1 MTRAI
6 KTIFIDTTAWFSS
19 RAHFQSAILN
29 QWELVTS
36 SLVVY
41 EFLKIIEQELEIST
55 QKANNNRYDLLMN
68 LKGRFPELLSFCNV
82 KILPLDIKLIDLDSV
97 YKLIKKYQIDV
108 GDALNYLLLQRK
120 EITYILSND
129 KDWNRLPGVT
139 IVDDEYLRKAKNNL

>member
-6 KTIFIDTTAWFSS
+6 KTIFIDITAWFSS
-19 RAHFQSAILN
+19 RAQFQSVILN

-41 EFLKIIEQELEIST
+41 EFLKIIEQELEIAT
-55 QKANNNRYDLLMN
+55 QKANNNRYNLLMN

-82 KILPLDIKLIDLDSV
+82 KILPLDIKVIDLNSV
-97 YKLIKKYQIDV
+97 YKLIKKHQIDV

-120 EITYILSND
+120 EINYILSDD
-129 KDWNRLPGVT
+129 KDWNRLPNVT
-139 IVDDEYLRKAKNNL
+139 VVDDELLRKEKKK

>member
-139 IVDDEYLRKAKNNL
+139 IVDDEYLRKEKNNL

>member
-41 EFLKIIEQELEIST
+41 EFLKIIEQELEIAT
-55 QKANNNRYDLLMN
+55 QKANNNRYNLLMN

-82 KILPLDIKLIDLDSV
+82 KILPLDIKVIDLNSV
-97 YKLIKKYQIDV
+97 YKLIRKHQIDV

-120 EITYILSND
+120 EINYILSDD
-129 KDWNRLPGVT
+129 KDWNRLPNVT
-139 IVDDEYLRKAKNNL
+139 VVDDEHLRKEKKK

>member
-19 RAHFQSAILN
+19 RAQFQSVILN

-41 EFLKIIEQELEIST
+41 EFLKIIEQELEIAT
-55 QKANNNRYDLLMN
+55 QKANNNRYNLLMN
-68 LKGRFPELLSFCNV
+68 LKGRFPELISFCNV
-82 KILPLDIKLIDLDSV
+82 KILPLEFKVIDLNSV
-97 YKLIKKYQIDV
+97 YKLIKKHQIDV

-120 EITYILSND
+120 EINYILSDD
-129 KDWNRLPGVT
+129 KDWNRLPNVT
-139 IVDDEYLRKAKNNL
+139 VVDDELLRKEKKK

>member
-19 RAHFQSAILN
+19 RAQFQSVILN

-41 EFLKIIEQELEIST
+41 EFLKIIEQELEIAT
-55 QKANNNRYDLLMN
+55 QKANNNRYNLLMN

-82 KILPLDIKLIDLDSV
+82 KILPLEFKVIDLNSV
-97 YKLIKKYQIDV
+97 YKLIKKHQIDV

-120 EITYILSND
+120 EINYILSDD
-129 KDWNRLPGVT
+129 KDWNRLPNVT
-139 IVDDEYLRKAKNNL
+139 VVDDELLRKEKKK

>member
-55 QKANNNRYDLLMN
+55 QKANNNRYNLLMN

-139 IVDDEYLRKAKNNL
+139 IVDDEYLRKEKNNL

>member
-1 MTRAI
+1 MARAI

-19 RAHFQSAILN
+19 RTQFQSAILN

-41 EFLKIIEQELEIST
+41 EFLKIIEQELEIAT
-55 QKANNNRYDLLMN
+55 QKANNNRYNLLMN

-82 KILPLDIKLIDLDSV
+82 KILPLDIKVIDLNSI
-97 YKLIKKYQIDV
+97 YKLIKRHQIDV

-120 EITYILSND
+120 EINYVLSDD
-129 KDWNRLPGVT
+129 KDWNRLPNVT
-139 IVDDEYLRKAKNNL
+139 VVDDEHLRKEKKK

>member
-19 RAHFQSAILN
+19 RAQFQSVILN

-41 EFLKIIEQELEIST
+41 EFLKIIEQELEIAT
-55 QKANNNRYDLLMN
+55 QKANNNRYNLLMN

-82 KILPLDIKLIDLDSV
+82 KILPLDIKVIDLNSV
-97 YKLIKKYQIDV
+97 YKLIKKHQIDV

-120 EITYILSND
+120 EINYILSDD
-129 KDWNRLPGVT
+129 KDWNRLPNVT
-139 IVDDEYLRKAKNNL
+139 VVDDELLRKEKKK

>member
-19 RAHFQSAILN
+19 RTQFQSAILN

-41 EFLKIIEQELEIST
+41 EFLKIIEQELEIAT
-55 QKANNNRYDLLMN
+55 QKANDNRYNLLMN

-82 KILPLDIKLIDLDSV
+82 KILPLDIKVIDLNSV
-97 YKLIKKYQIDV
+97 YKLIKKHQIDV

-120 EITYILSND
+120 EINYILSDD

-139 IVDDEYLRKAKNNL
+139 IVDDEHLRKEKNNL